1 MELTLASAVAFAT
14 DVPYDGIF
22 EVMMLLLLIIVL
34 LSLLAS

>member
-14 DVPYDGIF
+14 DVPYDGIC
-22 EVMMLLLLIIVL
+22 EVMLLSLIIVL